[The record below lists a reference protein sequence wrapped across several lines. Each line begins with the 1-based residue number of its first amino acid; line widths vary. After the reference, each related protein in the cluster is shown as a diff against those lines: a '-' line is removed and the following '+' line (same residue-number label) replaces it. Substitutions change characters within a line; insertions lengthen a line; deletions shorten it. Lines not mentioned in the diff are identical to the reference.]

1 MIDNTSDKFR
11 HSLLANI
18 GRRLTHNAFND
29 GFALYEYCD
38 RTVWS
43 YQTFQHKVYTIFLI
57 TNTN

>member
-18 GRRLTHNAFND
+18 GRRLTRNAFNY
-29 GFALYEYCD
+29 GFALYEYLL
-38 RTVWS
+38 WF